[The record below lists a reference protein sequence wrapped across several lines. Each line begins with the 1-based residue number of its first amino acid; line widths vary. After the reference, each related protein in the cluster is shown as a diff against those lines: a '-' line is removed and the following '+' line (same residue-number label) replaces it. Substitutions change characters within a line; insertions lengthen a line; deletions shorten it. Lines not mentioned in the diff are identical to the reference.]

1 MEMVWYPDT
10 TSQKT
15 GGKPCENDLL
25 SGYLRMARPGTFKPG
40 QSGNP
45 SGKPKSLQGV
55 IELARTYTPDAI
67 NRLATIVSDDEAP
80 PAAQVAASIAL
91 LERGWGKPVQPIDAD
106 INMRATYVV
115 RAPSAVES
123 AEQWLRL
130 YAPAG
135 MVEPVT
141 IDDDGNT

>member
-1 MEMVWYPDT
+1 VKRAP
-10 TSQKT
+10 TS
-15 GGKPCENDLL
+15 G
-25 SGYLRMARPGTFKPG
+25 SFRPG

-45 SGKPKSLQGV
+45 GGRPRIIGDV
-55 IELARTYTPDAI
+55 IELAREHTPAAI
-67 NRLATIVSDDEAP
+67 GRLASIVGDDAAP

-91 LERGWGKPVQPIDAD
+91 LERGWGRPVQPIDAD
-106 INMRATYVV
+106 VNMRATYVI

-135 MVEPVT
+135 MIEPVT
-141 IDDDGNT
+141 VTGDDGNT

>member
-1 MEMVWYPDT
+1 V
-10 TSQKT
+10 
-15 GGKPCENDLL
+15 
-25 SGYLRMARPGTFKPG
+25 ARFKPG

-45 SGKPKSLQGV
+45 SGKPKALADV
-55 IELARTYTPDAI
+55 IEMARLHTPMAMLTLADIARSKSEPT
-67 NRLATIVSDDEAP
+67 
-80 PAAQVAASIAL
+80 AARVAASIAL

-130 YAPAG
+130 YAPVG

-141 IDDDGNT
+141 IDDNGNT